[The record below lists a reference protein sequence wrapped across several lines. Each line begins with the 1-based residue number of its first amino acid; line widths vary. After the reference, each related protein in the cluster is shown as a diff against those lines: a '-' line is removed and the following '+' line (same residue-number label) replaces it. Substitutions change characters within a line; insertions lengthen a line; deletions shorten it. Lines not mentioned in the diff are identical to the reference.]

1 VALSAY
7 RALRER
13 VLAQTPRETLAG
25 VLANLALAMPSNPS
39 PILELVTKLRVAA
52 LDADLSGG

>member
-13 VLAQTPRETLAG
+13 VLAQTPGETLAG

-52 LDADLSGG
+52 LDADLNGG